1 MAATYRAL
9 LKAIESNDFRV
20 LDRRVTLSPLR
31 KAWIAWT
38 TSWSY

>member
-9 LKAIESNDFRV
+9 LEAIERNDFRV
-20 LDRRVTLSPLR
+20 LDRRVALSPLR